1 MAKPFVDAPT
11 RRSSDDPSICSS
23 SSSSAS
29 AAAALRRRT
38 RPPPPPPGTLS
49 ASLAEERLHERS
61 VLSDS
66 ARCPRHPLLNPCR
79 RGLGGAASALSFS
92 SALLLKIHDW
102 GASCFLKRAGAGATA
117 TAAVPPAG
125 EVAAPPLA
133 AAPRDSTEKKGSR
146 LQEPS
151 PPRQTVV
158 RSEVRPL
165 REIEPAPVGKADDA
179 IATAERKSQRNAR
192 MTMAVISPSVLPL
205 DEGVRAAAG
214 NSRKPK
220 LRRVS
225 AGSSSS
231 ASRGSEFVWANKYQ
245 PKSLKEFICN
255 RDHAEVLYQ
264 MAIKQQ
270 CSHFIFEGP
279 PGVGKS
285 TMALA
290 FLRDVFGPDK
300 LKTRNGL
307 KRLELKGELVASID
321 VSMRISDHHVEV
333 NLSELQGYEKYVIN
347 ALMNETLA
355 LSAKVGSCDHS
366 DCRAVVL
373 HEADKLSNDAQHY
386 IRWLMEKYK
395 GCNRIFFCCSDA
407 LKLQVVKHL
416 CTTVKLLPPSVDE
429 IVEVLEF
436 IAKEE
441 SIDLPHHLARKI
453 ADNSTHN
460 LRQAIRSFEA
470 SWKSNNSF
478 TENQEILTGWEGD
491 IANIA
496 KNIVEEQSPRQ
507 LYVIRGKLKKLIEHN
522 VSPDFIFSLNNS
534 LTLED
539 GPMAFGDIKQEGSGK
554 KYHDPKR
561 DVQYFMRIEEF
572 TAKFMSFYK
581 SIAPKSIPGEV
592 NC

>member
-1 MAKPFVDAPT
+1 
-11 RRSSDDPSICSS
+11 
-23 SSSSAS
+23 
-29 AAAALRRRT
+29 
-38 RPPPPPPGTLS
+38 
-49 ASLAEERLHERS
+49 
-61 VLSDS
+61 
-66 ARCPRHPLLNPCR
+66 
-79 RGLGGAASALSFS
+79 
-92 SALLLKIHDW
+92 
-102 GASCFLKRAGAGATA
+102 
-117 TAAVPPAG
+117 
-125 EVAAPPLA
+125 
-133 AAPRDSTEKKGSR
+133 
-146 LQEPS
+146 
-151 PPRQTVV
+151 
-158 RSEVRPL
+158 
-165 REIEPAPVGKADDA
+165 
-179 IATAERKSQRNAR
+179 

-321 VSMRISDHHVEV
+321 ISMRISDHHVEV

-386 IRWLMEKYK
+386 IL
-395 GCNRIFFCCSDA
+395 
-407 LKLQVVKHL
+407 KHL

-522 VSPDFIFSLNNS
+522 VSPDFIFSMLIVELKKNMDEEFRDKIDDLYQIYLNNS

-539 GPMAFGDIKQEGSGK
+539 GPWLSETSSK
-554 KYHDPKR
+554 KAL
-561 DVQYFMRIEEF
+561 
-572 TAKFMSFYK
+572 AKNIMTQRGIIYRK
-581 SIAPKSIPGEV
+581 VHELLQSIARRAYLER
-592 NC
+592 